1 MKTKFMIIS
10 ILLLEFISIGLFVSF
25 MIVKSVLNHLSWPS
39 FIVSF
44 IFIIISTVLRR
55 NLYKE
60 YGKVTFRKYRGGLV
74 ALSGLWSYSIFSNFN
89 NVFTDPTLFKII
101 IYVFNI
107 MIVVSLFFI
116 GYIDE
121 LKYYKFIYKDNWRRI
136 LLWTLKNIRL

>member
-10 ILLLEFISIGLFVSF
+10 ILLLEFISIGLFISF
-25 MIVKSVLNHLSWPS
+25 MISRNILNYSSLPLFVISIL
-39 FIVSF
+39 FV
-44 IFIIISTVLRR
+44 IISTVLRR
-55 NLYKE
+55 SLYKE

-74 ALSGLWSYSIFSNFN
+74 ALCGLWSYSIFNNFN

-116 GYIDE
+116 SYIDE